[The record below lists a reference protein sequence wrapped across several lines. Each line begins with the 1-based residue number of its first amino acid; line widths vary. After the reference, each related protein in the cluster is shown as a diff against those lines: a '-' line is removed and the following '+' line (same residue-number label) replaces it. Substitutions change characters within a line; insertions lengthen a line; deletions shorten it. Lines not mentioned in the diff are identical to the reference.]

1 MWSNKGRSRAVRSHF
16 GRFPCGRPTKSSR
29 LWLKGQRR
37 ASFCYNYYCYCA
49 DDPLPAVG
57 APLFPFPLPGCRL
70 LPGGTDTRPLPL
82 FRRIWPGFA
91 CKTVA
96 ISARVWYDNRNF
108 LHPAQ
113 PPPVHFGLFP
123 AARSPAPS
131 EKRAGA
137 GTAAHS
143 RPWPPGSANPCRAGR
158 PAELFLSEYIPR
170 SGRIG
175 IGCGRAVHSPAC
187 GGFEGSLVRWRAG
200 GRASRLCGRGGQAKR
215 KGANTVWTT
224 GQSAYST
231 PGLEG

>member
-108 LHPAQ
+108 LHPDFIL
-113 PPPVHFGLFP
+113 PGLFP
-123 AARSPAPS
+123 AAKA
-131 EKRAGA
+131 AA
-137 GTAAHS
+137 AAHS

-158 PAELFLSEYIPR
+158 PAAGGALPI
-170 SGRIG
+170 
-175 IGCGRAVHSPAC
+175 RAYPPA
-187 GGFEGSLVRWRAG
+187 RPHRHRMRAG
-200 GRASRLCGRGGQAKR
+200 RPFPRPRRA
-215 KGANTVWTT
+215 
-224 GQSAYST
+224 
-231 PGLEG
+231 